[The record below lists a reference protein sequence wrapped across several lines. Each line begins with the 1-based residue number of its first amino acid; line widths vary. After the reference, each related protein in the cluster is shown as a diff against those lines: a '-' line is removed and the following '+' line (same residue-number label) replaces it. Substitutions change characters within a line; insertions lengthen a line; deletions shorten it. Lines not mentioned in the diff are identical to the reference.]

1 MSERLE
7 LEPVPSSVRSARL
20 FVVDKLQEWR
30 CDELVDR
37 VALLTSELATNAVVH
52 TGQPYVVSV
61 FRRGPGVR
69 VEVVDA
75 TPVLPQ
81 RHDVLEAAPHH
92 PSTDDAATGAPDGL
106 DHVFS
111 GLGIVD
117 RTADAWGSEPVNG
130 GKVVWFEVAA
140 GADEP
145 APKVTARS
153 GLVDIRE
160 PSAPSPLAGDLD
172 VSVDDW
178 LVTLDRSRLPAWL
191 RVVVALVLLVVILAV
206 GLVLV
211 G

>member
-1 MSERLE
+1 VIARLE
-7 LEPVPSSVRSARL
+7 LEPVPSSIRSARL

-52 TGQPYVVSV
+52 TGQPYTVCVE
-61 FRRGPGVR
+61 RRGPGVR

-75 TPVLPQ
+75 TPVMPT
-81 RHDVLEAAPHH
+81 RHDVPEPVVEDPDDLE
-92 PSTDDAATGAPDGL
+92 
-106 DHVFS
+106 HVFS

-117 RTADAWGSEPVNG
+117 RTADSWGSEPSNG

-140 GADEP
+140 DAAAEV
-145 APKVTARS
+145 PKTSARS

-160 PSAPSPLAGDLD
+160 PGAPSPLAGDLD

-178 LVTLDRSRLPAWL
+178 LVALDRSRVPAWL
-191 RVVVALVLLVVILAV
+191 RIVLAMVVLAV
-206 GLVLV
+206 IVAIGLLLA

>member
-1 MSERLE
+1 VSERLE
-7 LEPVPSSVRSARL
+7 LEPVPSSIRSARL

-52 TGQPYVVSV
+52 TGQPYAVSV
-61 FRRGPGVR
+61 SRRGPGVR

-75 TPVLPQ
+75 TSVLPQ
-81 RHDVLEAAPHH
+81 RHDIPEVAADE
-92 PSTDDAATGAPDGL
+92 PSGGDATPGAPDGI

-117 RTADAWGSEPVNG
+117 RTADAWGSEPVEG

-140 GADEP
+140 GPDEP
-145 APKVTARS
+145 PPKVTARS
-153 GLVDIRE
+153 GLVDLRE
-160 PSAPSPLAGDLD
+160 PGAPSPLAGDMD

-178 LVTLDRSRLPAWL
+178 LVALDRSRIPAWV
-191 RVVVALVLLVVILAV
+191 RVVLALVLLAAMLAV

-211 G
+211 D

>member
-7 LEPVPSSVRSARL
+7 LEPVPSSIRSARL

-52 TGQPYVVSV
+52 TGQPYTVSV
-61 FRRGPGVR
+61 ERRGPGIR

-75 TPVLPQ
+75 TPVLPE
-81 RHDVLEAAPHH
+81 RHDLPEPVVEDP
-92 PSTDDAATGAPDGL
+92 DDL
-106 DHVFS
+106 DHAFS

-117 RTADAWGSEPVNG
+117 RTADSWGSEPSNG
-130 GKVVWFEVAA
+130 GKVVWFEVASD
-140 GADEP
+140 GADEV
-145 APKVTARS
+145 PKATARS

-160 PSAPSPLAGDLD
+160 PGAPSPLAGDLD

-178 LVTLDRSRLPAWL
+178 LVALDRSRVPAWL
-191 RVVVALVLLVVILAV
+191 RVLLAIVVLAV
-206 GLVLV
+206 IVAISLLLAG
-211 G
+211 

>member
-7 LEPVPSSVRSARL
+7 LEPVPSSIRSARL

-52 TGQPYVVSV
+52 TGQPYTVCVE
-61 FRRGPGVR
+61 RRGPGVR

-75 TPVLPQ
+75 TPVLPE
-81 RHDVLEAAPHH
+81 RHDLPEPVVGDP
-92 PSTDDAATGAPDGL
+92 DDL

-117 RTADAWGSEPVNG
+117 RTADSWGSEPSNG
-130 GKVVWFEVAA
+130 GKVVWFEVASD
-140 GADEP
+140 GADE
-145 APKVTARS
+145 APTATARS

-160 PSAPSPLAGDLD
+160 PGAPSPLADDLD

-178 LVTLDRSRLPAWL
+178 LVALDRSRVPAWL
-191 RVVVALVLLVVILAV
+191 RIVLAILVLAVVVAIGLLIA
-206 GLVLV
+206 G
-211 G
+211 